1 MKKFLGIITISLMWF
16 SNSYSEQ
23 LSTDQKQEENP
34 FAELEALNSTVEGV
48 TPLNNKESLFK
59 GGKEIANK
67 EFQKWA
73 EEAKNINGKK
83 LYCANKS
90 YDDYRNLVV
99 LEFKYLN
106 RVKVSGIDLENEKII
121 ELYGRYKALS
131 DEIIVNYTYD
141 KNNKEKII
149 SRKYLTIKQHSGSY
163 CKRLDDDESVS
174 DKLNLMLNEKI
185 IDKSQSNKF

>member
-1 MKKFLGIITISLMWF
+1 MKKFLGIIIISLMWF

-34 FAELEALNSTVEGV
+34 FAELEALNSTATKKKSIIDFSQLEGV
-48 TPLNNKESLFK
+48 TPVN
-59 GGKEIANK
+59 NK

-99 LEFKYLN
+99 LEFKYRN

-141 KNNKEKII
+141 KTNIETII
-149 SRKYLTIKQHSGSY
+149 SRKYLTIKQSSGSY

>member
-1 MKKFLGIITISLMWF
+1 MWF

-34 FAELEALNSTVEGV
+34 FAELEALNSTATKKKSIIDFSQLEGV
-48 TPLNNKESLFK
+48 TPVN
-59 GGKEIANK
+59 NK

-99 LEFKYLN
+99 LEFKYRN

-141 KNNKEKII
+141 KTNIEKII
-149 SRKYLTIKQHSGSY
+149 SRKYLTIKQSSGSY